1 MSKPVISAL
10 IVVGF
15 LFFLF
20 GMVFRHPS
28 ALFGLVAIGIGI
40 FQGVGPGG
48 ILTKEQVLDTWSML
62 IGGAQGRANEIL
74 QNTEGAI
81 KNSQAPSITMERKLI
96 SPGIIRG
103 LAGAEREFL
112 VVTDEARIKLKPYKA
127 FLNARDYGNNL
138 DVSWYLTY
146 KPSFWQSL
154 ASLLPFI
161 NAISETLHDLDLFD
175 QQDLRAYVTVAHH
188 SMIGSVE
195 KIMLSLNQDPAK
207 IDRKSKGFLGI
218 S

>member
-15 LFFLF
+15 LFFLI
-20 GMVFRHPS
+20 GMIFSHS
-28 ALFGLVAIGIGI
+28 FLLAGIIIMGIGI
-40 FQGVGPGG
+40 YLGVGPEG

-74 QNTEGAI
+74 QNTEGSI
-81 KNSQAPSITMERKLI
+81 KDSQAPSVTMERKPI
-96 SPGIIRG
+96 SPGIVRG
-103 LAGAEREFL
+103 LLGTERDFL
-112 VVTDEARIKLKPYKA
+112 VVTDEARIKLKPYKV
-127 FLNARDYGNNL
+127 FLNARNYGNNL

-146 KPSFWQSL
+146 KPSLLQSI

-161 NAISETLHDLDLFD
+161 NVISETLNDLDLFD

-188 SMIGSVE
+188 SMVGAVE
-195 KIMLSLNQDPAK
+195 KIMLSLNQDASK